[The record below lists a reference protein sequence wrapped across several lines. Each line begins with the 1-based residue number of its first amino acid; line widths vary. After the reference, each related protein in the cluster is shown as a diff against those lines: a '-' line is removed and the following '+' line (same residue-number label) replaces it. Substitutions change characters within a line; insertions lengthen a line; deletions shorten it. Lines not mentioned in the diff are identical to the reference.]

1 VPPLNEATLDALM
14 ERLARGDRSA
24 FDPLYL
30 ALQPRALRLAT
41 VRVGEALA
49 KDVAQSALLRVFSR
63 ASEFEPGRPC
73 LPWFYAIVANE
84 IRSALRDRSRY
95 VLEPQ
100 PGQELLD
107 EARNAEAELVT
118 RELERAL
125 TLALDSLD
133 VDAANALRAM
143 LGLDPMPDLAPATFR
158 KRVSRAYAKLRL
170 LFGGH
175 DVG

>member
-1 VPPLNEATLDALM
+1 MPANEATLDALM

-24 FDPLYL
+24 FEPLYL
-30 ALQPRALRLAT
+30 ELQPRALRLAQA
-41 VRVGEALA
+41 RVGEATA
-49 KDVAQSALLRVFSR
+49 ADVAQSALLRVFSR
-63 ASEFEPGRPC
+63 ASEFEAGRPC

-84 IRSALRDRSRY
+84 VRSAQRGAARY
-95 VLEPQ
+95 RLDPLASQALV
-100 PGQELLD
+100 D
-107 EARNAEAELVT
+107 EARNAEAELLT

-125 TLALDSLD
+125 ELAIDSLD
-133 VDAANALRAM
+133 ADAANAVRAM
-143 LGLDPMPDLAPATFR
+143 LGLAPTPDVPAATFR